1 MSKKTSVNS
10 TYLMKKTLQLLR
22 ENRAVV
28 LFIMITVLALALI
41 SPLRPMLIQNMV
53 DGPMQ
58 KGDVNGLLKYTLW
71 MIGLLLL
78 EALFR
83 YYFTYKSAWLGQ
95 TVVRRLR
102 QKLFHHLS
110 TLRLSYYDR
119 TPVGTLTTRTISDIE
134 SIAEVFSQGL
144 LTIWGDL
151 LQLLVLLGIML
162 YTDWRLTLI
171 GLVVLPHL
179 LWATW
184 LFKEKVRGSY
194 QEVRREVA
202 RLNTIVQEHLTGM
215 GIIQVFNRE
224 KESLNTFRSV
234 NHELQQAH
242 LRGVLYYSVFFPV
255 VEILTAVSLGLVV
268 SWGAL
273 QAVGGGVSQGVLI
286 AFILYLNQFFRP
298 IRLLA
303 DKFNS
308 LQMGV
313 VAAERVFKLMEVNEQ
328 EDNQGQSLPSG
339 STGSVVFKNVHFSYR
354 PNLPVLRGISFDLK
368 PGKRLALVG
377 STGSGKTSV
386 VNVLGR
392 FYTHSEGEVYL
403 DGMNIEEMSL
413 AELRGRIGFILQDV
427 FLFSGNVYEN
437 ITLKD
442 PAIDRERIR
451 AIARGA
457 GIYRFLERLPG
468 ELDYEV
474 RERGAALSTGQRQ
487 LIAFLRM
494 MVLNPPLV
502 VLDEATASVDSETE
516 LLLQNAMNSLL
527 ANRSAL
533 VVAHRLSTI
542 RDADE
547 ILVLEKGEIV
557 ERGTHVEL
565 LEADGF
571 YSRLYH
577 LQFESQLAN
586 S

>member
-1 MSKKTSVNS
+1 
-10 TYLMKKTLQLLR
+10 
-22 ENRAVV
+22 
-28 LFIMITVLALALI
+28 
-41 SPLRPMLIQNMV
+41 
-53 DGPMQ
+53 
-58 KGDVNGLLKYTLW
+58 
-71 MIGLLLL
+71 
-78 EALFR
+78 
-83 YYFTYKSAWLGQ
+83 
-95 TVVRRLR
+95 
-102 QKLFHHLS
+102 
-110 TLRLSYYDR
+110 
-119 TPVGTLTTRTISDIE
+119 
-134 SIAEVFSQGL
+134 
-144 LTIWGDL
+144 
-151 LQLLVLLGIML
+151 ML

-171 GLVVLPHL
+171 GLIVLPPL

-184 LFKEKVRGSY
+184 LFKEKVRTSY

-202 RLNTIVQEHLTGM
+202 RLNTYVQEHLTGM

-224 KESLNTFRSV
+224 KESLKTFESV

-273 QAVGGGVSQGVLI
+273 QAVGGGVSPGILI

-328 EDNQGQSLPSG
+328 EEDFGQTRPLSSDG
-339 STGSVVFKNVHFSYR
+339 SIVFQDVHFSYR
-354 PNLPVLRGISFDLK
+354 PDLPVLKGVSFHLK
-368 PGKRLALVG
+368 PGKRVALVG

-392 FYTHSEGEVYL
+392 FYAHSSGSVYV
-403 DGMNIEEMSL
+403 DGVAVEDIPL
-413 AELRGRIGFILQDV
+413 PELRGRIGFILQDV
-427 FLFSGNVYEN
+427 FLFSGTIFEN
-437 ITLKD
+437 ISLKD
-442 PAIDRERIR
+442 PGVTQEQIR
-451 AIARGA
+451 NLARDA

-468 ELDYEV
+468 ELAYEV

-494 MVLNPPLV
+494 MVLNPPIV

-516 LLLQNAMNSLL
+516 ALLQTALNSLL

-557 ERGTHVEL
+557 ERGTHAQL
-565 LEADGF
+565 LDAEGY

-577 LQFESQLAN
+577 LQFESQLIN

>member
-1 MSKKTSVNS
+1 MGEKPSVDNA
-10 TYLMKKTLQLLR
+10 YLIRKTLNLLR
-22 ENRAVV
+22 ENRLVV
-28 LFIMITVLALALI
+28 FFIMVLVLALALI
-41 SPLRPMLIQNMV
+41 SPVRPMLIQNMV

-58 KGDVNGLLKYTLW
+58 QGDVHGLLKYTLW
-71 MIGLLLL
+71 MIGLLMV
-78 EALFR
+78 ESLFR
-83 YYFTYKSAWLGQ
+83 YYFTYQSAWLGQ
-95 TVVRRLR
+95 AVVRQLR

-151 LQLLVLLGIML
+151 LQLLVLLAIML

-171 GLVVLPHL
+171 GLIVLPPL
-179 LWATW
+179 LLATW
-184 LFKEKVRGSY
+184 LFKEKVRTSY

-202 RLNTIVQEHLTGM
+202 RLNTYVQEHLTGM

-224 KESLNTFRSV
+224 KERLKTFESV

-273 QAVGGGVSQGVLI
+273 QAVGGGVSPGVLI

-328 EDNQGQSLPSG
+328 EEDFGQTRPLSTDG
-339 STGSVVFKNVHFSYR
+339 SIVFQDVHFSYR
-354 PNLPVLRGISFDLK
+354 PDLPVLKGVSFRLK
-368 PGKRLALVG
+368 PGKRVALVG

-392 FYTHSEGEVYL
+392 FYAHSSGSVCV
-403 DGMNIEEMSL
+403 DGVSIEDIPL
-413 AELRGRIGFILQDV
+413 PELRGRIGFILQDV
-427 FLFSGNVYEN
+427 FLFSGTIFEN
-437 ITLKD
+437 ISLKD
-442 PAIDRERIR
+442 PEVTRDQIR
-451 AIARGA
+451 NLARDA

-468 ELDYEV
+468 ELAYEV

-494 MVLNPPLV
+494 MVLNPPIV

-516 LLLQNAMNSLL
+516 ALLQTALNSLL

-557 ERGTHVEL
+557 ERGTHAQL
-565 LEADGF
+565 LDAEGH

-577 LQFESQLAN
+577 LQFESQLIN

>member
-1 MSKKTSVNS
+1 MPEKSNVNNA
-10 TYLMKKTLQLLR
+10 YLIRKTLHLLR
-22 ENRAVV
+22 ENRSVV
-28 LFIMITVLALALI
+28 VFIMLMVLALALV
-41 SPLRPMLIQNMV
+41 SPTRPMLIQNMV

-58 KGDVNGLLKYTLW
+58 QGDLKGMLNYTLL

-78 EALFR
+78 ESLFR
-83 YYFTYKSAWLGQ
+83 YYFTYQSAWLGQ
-95 TVVRRLR
+95 AVVRQLR

-119 TPVGTLTTRTISDIE
+119 TPVGTLTTRTTSDIE

-151 LQLLVLLGIML
+151 LQLLVLLAIML
-162 YTDWRLTLI
+162 YTDWKLTLI
-171 GLVVLPHL
+171 GLIVLPPL
-179 LWATW
+179 IWATW
-184 LFKEKVRGSY
+184 LFKEKVRTSY

-202 RLNTIVQEHLTGM
+202 RLNTYVQEHLTGM

-224 KESLNTFRSV
+224 MESLKTFGSV
-234 NHELQQAH
+234 NHELKQAH

-255 VEILTAVSLGLVV
+255 VEILTAISLGLVV
-268 SWGAL
+268 SWGAF
-273 QAVGGGVSQGVLI
+273 QAVGGGASQGVLI

-328 EDNQGQSLPSG
+328 EVDHGRETPLLSE
-339 STGSVVFKNVHFSYR
+339 GSVVFQDVHFSYL
-354 PNLPVLRGISFDLK
+354 PEIPVLRGVSFELK

-392 FYTHSEGEVYL
+392 FYSHSKGSVYV
-403 DGMNIEEMSL
+403 DGVNIEDIPLSV
-413 AELRGRIGFILQDV
+413 LRSRIGFILQDV
-427 FLFSGNVYEN
+427 FLFSGTVYEN
-437 ITLKD
+437 ISLKD
-442 PAIDRERIR
+442 PAVSRDQIR
-451 AIARGA
+451 NIAREA

-494 MVLNPPLV
+494 MILNPPLV

-516 LLLQNAMNSLL
+516 ALLQKAMNSLL

-547 ILVLEKGEIV
+547 ILVLEQGEIV
-557 ERGTHVEL
+557 ERGRHAQL
-565 LEADGF
+565 LDADGV

-577 LQFESQLAN
+577 LQFESQLLN

>member
-1 MSKKTSVNS
+1 MGEKPSVDNA
-10 TYLMKKTLQLLR
+10 YLIRKTLNLLR
-22 ENRAVV
+22 ENRLVV
-28 LFIMITVLALALI
+28 FFIMVLVLALALI
-41 SPLRPMLIQNMV
+41 SPVRPMLIQNMV

-58 KGDVNGLLKYTLW
+58 QGDVHGLLKYTLW
-71 MIGLLLL
+71 MIGLLMV
-78 EALFR
+78 ESLFR
-83 YYFTYKSAWLGQ
+83 YYFTYQSAWLGQ
-95 TVVRRLR
+95 AVVRQLR

-151 LQLLVLLGIML
+151 LQLLVLLAIML

-171 GLVVLPHL
+171 GLIVLPPL
-179 LWATW
+179 LLATW
-184 LFKEKVRGSY
+184 LFKEKVRTSY

-202 RLNTIVQEHLTGM
+202 RLNTYVQEHLTGM

-224 KESLNTFRSV
+224 KERLKTFESV

-273 QAVGGGVSQGVLI
+273 QAVGGGVSPGVLI

-328 EDNQGQSLPSG
+328 EEDFGQTRPLSTDG
-339 STGSVVFKNVHFSYR
+339 SIVFQDVHFSYR
-354 PNLPVLRGISFDLK
+354 PDLPVLKGVSFRLK
-368 PGKRLALVG
+368 PGKRVALVG

-392 FYTHSEGEVYL
+392 FYAHSSGSVCV
-403 DGMNIEEMSL
+403 DGVPIEDIPL
-413 AELRGRIGFILQDV
+413 PELRGR
-427 FLFSGNVYEN
+427 
-437 ITLKD
+437 
-442 PAIDRERIR
+442 
-451 AIARGA
+451 
-457 GIYRFLERLPG
+457 
-468 ELDYEV
+468 
-474 RERGAALSTGQRQ
+474 
-487 LIAFLRM
+487 
-494 MVLNPPLV
+494 
-502 VLDEATASVDSETE
+502 
-516 LLLQNAMNSLL
+516 
-527 ANRSAL
+527 
-533 VVAHRLSTI
+533 
-542 RDADE
+542 
-547 ILVLEKGEIV
+547 
-557 ERGTHVEL
+557 
-565 LEADGF
+565 
-571 YSRLYH
+571 
-577 LQFESQLAN
+577 
-586 S
+586 

>member
-1 MSKKTSVNS
+1 MSEKTKVNNV
-10 TYLMKKTLQLLR
+10 YLIRKTLHLLR
-22 ENRAVV
+22 ENRLVV
-28 LFIMITVLALALI
+28 LFILVLVLLLALI

-53 DGPMQ
+53 DGPIKQ
-58 KGDVNGLLKYTLW
+58 GDSNGMLRYTLW
-71 MIGLLLL
+71 MIGLLML
-78 EALFR
+78 ESLFR
-83 YYFTYKSAWLGQ
+83 YYFTYQSAWLGQ
-95 TVVRRLR
+95 AVVRQLR

-110 TLRLSYYDR
+110 TLRVSYYDR

-151 LQLLVLLGIML
+151 LQLLVLLAIMF

-171 GLVVLPHL
+171 GLIVLPPL

-184 LFKEKVRGSY
+184 LFKEKVRTSY

-224 KESLNTFRSV
+224 KESMNTFRMV
-234 NHELQQAH
+234 NHELQQSH

-273 QAVGGGVSQGVLI
+273 QAIGGGVSQGVFI

-313 VAAERVFKLMEVNEQ
+313 VAAERVFKLMEIKEQ
-328 EDNQGQSLPSG
+328 EVDGGQSIPVS
-339 STGSVVFKNVHFSYR
+339 SQGSVLFRNVYFSYR
-354 PNLPVLRGISFDLK
+354 PDLPVLRGVSFELK

-392 FYTHSEGEVYL
+392 FYTHSAGEVYV
-403 DGMNIEEMSL
+403 DGMRIEEMPLS
-413 AELRGRIGFILQDV
+413 ELRGRIGFILQDV
-427 FLFSGNVYEN
+427 FLFAGSVFEN
-437 ITLKD
+437 ISLKD
-442 PAIDRERIR
+442 SSVSRNQIR
-451 AIARGA
+451 DIARQA

-474 RERGAALSTGQRQ
+474 GERGVALSTGQRQ

-516 LLLQNAMNSLL
+516 SLLQYALNSLL

-533 VVAHRLSTI
+533 VVAHRLSTVH
-542 RDADE
+542 DADE

-557 ERGTHVEL
+557 ERGTHTSL
-565 LEADGF
+565 LETNGV
-571 YSRLYH
+571 YSRLYR
-577 LQFESQLAN
+577 LQFESQLLN

>member
-1 MSKKTSVNS
+1 MSEKTQVSNA
-10 TYLMKKTLQLLR
+10 YLWQKTAELLR
-22 ENRAVV
+22 NNRAVV
-28 LFIMITVLALALI
+28 LVVVLLVFVLALV
-41 SPLRPMLIQNMV
+41 SPLRPMLIQQMV
-53 DGPMQ
+53 DGPMAQ
-58 KGDVNGLLKYTLW
+58 GDLKGLLNYTLW

-83 YYFTYKSAWLGQ
+83 YYFTYQSAWLGQ
-95 TVVRRLR
+95 AVVRQLR
-102 QKLFHHLS
+102 QRLFHHLS
-110 TLRLSYYDR
+110 TLKLSYYDR

-151 LQLLVLLGIML
+151 LQLLVLLAIML

-171 GLVVLPHL
+171 GLLVLPPL

-184 LFKEKVRGSY
+184 LFKEKVRESY

-202 RLNTIVQEHLTGM
+202 RLNTFVQEHLTGM

-224 KESLNTFRSV
+224 NERFDTFRRV
-234 NHELQQAH
+234 NQDLQQAH

-255 VEILTAVSLGLVV
+255 VEILTAISLGLVV

-273 QAVGGGVSQGVLI
+273 QAAGGGVSQGVLI

-313 VAAERVFKLMEVNEQ
+313 VAAERVFKLMEVPEQ
-328 EDNQGQSLPSG
+328 EVDLGRTTPHQAG
-339 STGSVVFKNVHFSYR
+339 GSVEFRNVHFSYR
-354 PNLPVLRGISFDLK
+354 EDLPVLRGISFDLK

-377 STGSGKTSV
+377 QTGSGKSSI

-392 FYTHSEGEVYL
+392 FYTHSEGDVWL
-403 DGMNIEEMSL
+403 DGVRIQDMPL
-413 AELRGRIGFILQDV
+413 TELRSRIGFILQDV
-427 FLFSGNVYEN
+427 FLFTGSVYEN
-437 ITLKD
+437 ISLKD
-442 PAIDRERIR
+442 PAIDREQIR
-451 AIARGA
+451 TMARRA
-457 GIYRFLERLPG
+457 GIYRFLERLPD

-474 RERGAALSTGQRQ
+474 GERGVALSTGQRQ
-487 LIAFLRM
+487 LIAFLRV
-494 MVLNPPLV
+494 MVQNPPLV

-516 LLLQNAMNSLL
+516 SLLQNAMNSLL

-557 ERGTHVEL
+557 ERGTHTGL
-565 LEADGF
+565 LEAEGV

-577 LQFESQLAN
+577 LQFESQQAI

>member
-1 MSKKTSVNS
+1 MSDTSSVNNA
-10 TYLMKKTLQLLR
+10 YLIRKTLTLLK
-22 ENRAVV
+22 ENRPVV
-28 LFIMITVLALALI
+28 GFIMVLVLALALI
-41 SPLRPMLIQNMV
+41 SPLRPMLIQDMV

-58 KGDVNGLLKYTLW
+58 QGDLNGLLKYTLW
-71 MIGLLLL
+71 MIGLLVL
-78 EALFR
+78 ESIFR
-83 YYFTYKSAWLGQ
+83 YYFTYQSAWLGQ
-95 TVVRRLR
+95 AVVRQLR

-110 TLRLSYYDR
+110 TLRLSYFDR

-151 LQLLVLLGIML
+151 LQLLILLAIML

-171 GLVVLPHL
+171 GLIVLPPL

-184 LFKEKVRGSY
+184 LFKEKVRTSY

-202 RLNTIVQEHLTGM
+202 RLNTFVQEHLTGM

-224 KESLNTFRSV
+224 KESLKTFESV
-234 NHELQQAH
+234 NLELRQAH
-242 LRGVLYYSVFFPV
+242 LRGVLYYSIFFPV

-273 QAVGGGVSQGVLI
+273 QSVGAGVSPGVLI

-313 VAAERVFKLMEVNEQ
+313 VAAERVFKLMEVKEQ
-328 EDNQGQSLPSG
+328 EEDDGRKTPLSTEG
-339 STGSVVFKNVHFSYR
+339 SIEFRDVCFSYR
-354 PNLPVLRGISFDLK
+354 PDIPVLKGISFALK

-392 FYTHSEGEVYL
+392 FYSHSSGSVVV
-403 DGMNIEEMSL
+403 DGVRIEDIPL
-413 AELRGRIGFILQDV
+413 TELRGRIGFILQDV
-427 FLFSGNVYEN
+427 FLFSGTIYEN
-437 ITLKD
+437 ISLKD
-442 PAIDRERIR
+442 PAVSRDEIR
-451 AIARGA
+451 SIARNA

-516 LLLQNAMNSLL
+516 ALLQNAMNSLL
-527 ANRSAL
+527 SNRSAL

-557 ERGTHVEL
+557 ERGTHTAL
-565 LEADGF
+565 LETDGV

-577 LQFESQLAN
+577 LQFESQLTN

>member
-1 MSKKTSVNS
+1 MSEKTPVSNA
-10 TYLMKKTLQLLR
+10 YLWQKTAELLR
-22 ENRAVV
+22 NNRAVV
-28 LFIMITVLALALI
+28 LVVVLLVFVLALV
-41 SPLRPMLIQNMV
+41 SPLRPMLIQQMV
-53 DGPMQ
+53 DGPMAQ
-58 KGDVNGLLKYTLW
+58 GDLKGLLNYTLW

-83 YYFTYKSAWLGQ
+83 YYFTYQSAWLGQ
-95 TVVRRLR
+95 AVVRQLR
-102 QKLFHHLS
+102 QRLFHHLS
-110 TLRLSYYDR
+110 TLKLSYYDR

-151 LQLLVLLGIML
+151 LQLLVLLAIML

-171 GLVVLPHL
+171 GLLVLPPL

-184 LFKEKVRGSY
+184 LFKEKVRESY

-202 RLNTIVQEHLTGM
+202 RLNTFVQEHLTGM

-224 KESLNTFRSV
+224 NERFETFRRV
-234 NHELQQAH
+234 NQDLQQAH

-255 VEILTAVSLGLVV
+255 VEILTAISLGLVV

-273 QAVGGGVSQGVLI
+273 QAAGGGVSQGVLI

-313 VAAERVFKLMEVNEQ
+313 VAAERVFKLMEVPEQ
-328 EDNQGQSLPSG
+328 EVDLGRTTPHLAG
-339 STGSVVFKNVHFSYR
+339 GSVEFRNVHFSYR
-354 PNLPVLRGISFDLK
+354 EDLPVLRGISFDLK

-377 STGSGKTSV
+377 QTGSGKSSI

-392 FYTHSEGEVYL
+392 FYTHSEGDVWL
-403 DGMNIEEMSL
+403 DGVRIQDMPL
-413 AELRGRIGFILQDV
+413 TELRSRIGFILQDV
-427 FLFSGNVYEN
+427 FLFTGSVYEN
-437 ITLKD
+437 ISLKD
-442 PAIDRERIR
+442 PAIDREQIR
-451 AIARGA
+451 TLARRA
-457 GIYRFLERLPG
+457 GIYRFLERLPD

-474 RERGAALSTGQRQ
+474 GERGVALSTGQRQ
-487 LIAFLRM
+487 LIAFLRV
-494 MVLNPPLV
+494 MVQNPPLV

-516 LLLQNAMNSLL
+516 SLLQNAMNSLL

-557 ERGTHVEL
+557 ERGTHTGL
-565 LEADGF
+565 LEAEGV

-577 LQFESQLAN
+577 LQFESQQAI